1 MKFSNK
7 IFILIMIILS
17 IIMGIYI
24 HQKEGFHE
32 DEMFSYGSSN
42 YRYDNVYQQFGRSDS
57 INVFT
62 KEYIMGDNLIET
74 VKNYI
79 YYNYKNPDK
88 KGEIITKIQ
97 QEDYPIWRTR
107 EEAKEYLVIDKE
119 DIFNYGMVYYNQDR
133 DIHPPLFYFG
143 VHTISI
149 LFYGTFSKYIIFIL
163 NLGFFIASCYVVK
176 KIMEVLNKGH
186 LSNLVVLLY
195 GLSMGGITTVIF
207 QRMYMMLTFFILL
220 YLYINLK
227 VIKNDYNIDKKT
239 WIELTVTT
247 ILGYLTQLNFCI
259 IAVVI
264 AVVILAGIIKKK
276 GKKEAYE
283 YIWNYIK
290 IALLGI
296 IIFPSNLLD
305 IFFSYRGIQS
315 FGSNLNYFSKLGQY
329 IDLIGY
335 SFSIPT
341 MLAVLGIAALS
352 GFVIYKLIKEKNKN
366 FAPIAVLTLPVIIY
380 LLVIPKTAPDMGYE
394 FSIRYIMCIL
404 PLIAIGIV
412 LMIDKILK
420 NKKYLIAVLSIF
432 ITIISICGF
441 IGSEP
446 KYLFKGYNKYLEIA
460 EENKENYFVFIG
472 NTVFNQI
479 QNMPE
484 FMTYKESLILNET
497 QLNYLNS
504 DENLGNSNEFILSI
518 KKYLGE
524 EELLA
529 EVLEQTGYSNYEVLL
544 DDSGDVG
551 CIIYKITK

>member
-7 IFILIMIILS
+7 IFILIIIILS
-17 IIMGIYI
+17 VIMGIYI
-24 HQKEGFHE
+24 YQKEGFHE

-79 YYNYKNPDK
+79 YYNFERPDE

-97 QEDYPIWRTR
+97 QEDYPIWRTN

-133 DIHPPLFYFG
+133 DIHPPLFYFC

-195 GLSMGGITTVIF
+195 GLSMGAINTVIF
-207 QRMYMMLTFFILL
+207 QRMYMMLTFFGLL

-227 VIKNDYNIDKKT
+227 IVKNDYNIDKKT
-239 WIELTVTT
+239 WTKLTITT

-264 AVVILAGIIKKK
+264 AGIILVGIIKKK
-276 GKKEAYE
+276 GKKAAYE
-283 YIWNYIK
+283 YIWSYIK

-315 FGSNLNYFSKLGQY
+315 FGNNLNYFSKLGQY

-341 MLAVLGIAALS
+341 LFAVLGFTVLS
-352 GFVIYKLIKEKNKN
+352 GFVMYKLIKEKNKN
-366 FAPIAVLTLPVIIY
+366 FVQIAVLTLPAIIY
-380 LLVIPKTAPDMGYE
+380 LLVIPKTAPDMGYR
-394 FSIRYIMCIL
+394 FSVRYIMCIL
-404 PLIAIGIV
+404 PLIAITV
-412 LMIDKILK
+412 ALMIDKILK
-420 NKKYLIAVLSIF
+420 NKKYTIAVLSIF
-432 ITIISICGF
+432 TAIISIYGF
-441 IGSEP
+441 ISSEP
-446 KYLFKGYNKYLEIA
+446 NCLFKGYDKYLEIA
-460 EENKENYFVFIG
+460 EENKDSYFVFIG

-497 QLNYLNS
+497 QLEYLKN
-504 DENLGNSNEFILSI
+504 DANLENSNEFILSI
-518 KKYLGE
+518 KKYLGP
-524 EELLA
+524 EELLE
-529 EVLEQTGYSNYEVLL
+529 EVLEQTGYSNYETLL
-544 DDSGDVG
+544 DDNGDVG